1 MRATEVNFLGLCR
14 DVSISLQK
22 DKMRDQIGCR
32 RFKAGAAREVGGTG
46 AAVTSSDQVSIK
58 NLKRLAG
65 ASLVLAAVGV
75 MSAQP
80 AFADKTVEPFIPVQ
94 TSTIPSNGDVNPYG
108 VTFVPQGFPK
118 GGKTASGDVLVSNFN
133 AGPAPGVQGT
143 GTTIVSITPDGT
155 QTLFFQGTAPLG
167 LTTALNVLKKG
178 FVIVGNVP
186 ASNMGTPEQG
196 SLVVLDKNGNQ
207 LNGSP
212 LVDPTFLN
220 GPWDSTVID
229 DSQGGNSQ
237 GDDAQGGNSQGGNSA
252 IVFVSCVNSGTV
264 TRLELAFN
272 GGAVAI
278 KSKVTIATGYTHE
291 NSSTA
296 FVLGPTGLAYDGKS
310 GTLYVASTDDNAI
323 FAIPNA
329 AKATSAVV
337 KGKSIFSDSTHLH
350 GPLGL
355 VLAPNG
361 DLISSQGDGVNPDP
375 NQQSEIVEFTKSGNF
390 VTQFA
395 VDSTAG
401 AAFGIALNA
410 PRGGEA
416 DFAAVNDTLNT
427 LIVFDLTEK

>member
-1 MRATEVNFLGLCR
+1 
-14 DVSISLQK
+14 
-22 DKMRDQIGCR
+22 MRDQIRCR
-32 RFKAGAAREVGGTG
+32 RLSAGPAREVGGVG
-46 AAVTSSDQVSIK
+46 AAVASSDQVSIK

-65 ASLVLAAVGV
+65 AGLVLAAVGV

-80 AFADKTVEPFIPVQ
+80 ALAGKTVEPFIPVQ

-108 VTFVPQGFPK
+108 VSFVPDGFPK

-143 GTTIVSITPDGT
+143 GTTIVSVTPDGVPT
-155 QTLFFQGTAPLG
+155 TFFQGTPPLG

-186 ASNMGTPEQG
+186 NNMGTPEQG
-196 SLVVLDKNGNQ
+196 SLIVLDKNGNQ

-212 LVDPTFLN
+212 LVDSTFLN

-229 DSQGGNSQ
+229 NSEGDNSQGG
-237 GDDAQGGNSQGGNSA
+237 ALQGGNSQGGNSA

-264 TRLELAFN
+264 TRLELTFS
-272 GGAVAI
+272 GGSVAI
-278 KSKVTIATGYTHE
+278 KSKVTIADGYQHRTDP
-291 NSSTA
+291 NA

-310 GTLYVASTDDNAI
+310 GTLYVASTADNAI
-323 FAIPNA
+323 YAVPNA
-329 AKATSAVV
+329 ARATMS
-337 KGKSIFSDSTHLH
+337 KGTGTIVFADQTHLH

-361 DLISSQGDGVNPDP
+361 NLVSSQGDAINPDP
-375 NQQSEIVEFTKSGNF
+375 NHQSEIVEFTKGGTF

-401 AAFGIALNA
+401 AAFGIAVSS

-427 LIVFDLTEK
+427 VIVFDLTAN

>member
-1 MRATEVNFLGLCR
+1 
-14 DVSISLQK
+14 
-22 DKMRDQIGCR
+22 MRDQIRCR
-32 RFKAGAAREVGGTG
+32 RLSAGPAREVGGVG
-46 AAVTSSDQVSIK
+46 AAVASSDQVSIK

-65 ASLVLAAVGV
+65 AGLVLAAVGV

-80 AFADKTVEPFIPVQ
+80 ALAGKTVEPFIPVQ

-108 VTFVPQGFPK
+108 VSFVPDGFPK

-143 GTTIVSITPDGT
+143 GTTIVSVTPDG
-155 QTLFFQGTAPLG
+155 
-167 LTTALNVLKKG
+167 
-178 FVIVGNVP
+178 VP
-186 ASNMGTPEQG
+186 TNMGTPEQG
-196 SLVVLDKNGNQ
+196 SLIVLDKNGNQ

-220 GPWDSTVID
+220 GPWDSTVINNSEGD
-229 DSQGGNSQ
+229 NSQGGNS
-237 GDDAQGGNSQGGNSA
+237 QGGNSQGGNSA
-252 IVFVSCVNSGTV
+252 IVFVSCVNNGTV
-264 TRLELAFN
+264 TRLELTFS

-278 KSKVTIATGYTHE
+278 KSKLTIANGYKHE

-323 FAIPNA
+323 YAVPNA

-337 KGKSIFSDSTHLH
+337 KGILITNDSTHLH

-361 DLISSQGDGVNPDP
+361 NLVSSQGDAVNPDP
-375 NQQSEIVEFTKSGNF
+375 NHQSEIVEFTKGGTF

-401 AAFGIALNA
+401 AAFGIAVNA

-427 LIVFDLTEK
+427 VIVYDLTAK

>member
-1 MRATEVNFLGLCR
+1 
-14 DVSISLQK
+14 
-22 DKMRDQIGCR
+22 MRDQIRCR
-32 RFKAGAAREVGGTG
+32 RLSAGPAREVGGVG
-46 AAVTSSDQVSIK
+46 AAVASSDQVSIG
-58 NLKRLAG
+58 NLKGLAG
-65 ASLVLAAVGV
+65 AGFLLAAVGF

-80 AFADKTVEPFIPVQ
+80 AFAGKTVEPFIPVQ

-108 VTFVPQGFPK
+108 VAFVPQGFPK

-143 GTTIVSITPDGT
+143 GTTIVSVTPDGA
-155 QTLFFQGTAPLG
+155 QTTFFEGTPPLG

-186 ASNMGTPEQG
+186 VSGMGTPEQG
-196 SLVVLDKNGNQ
+196 SLIVLDKNGNQ

-212 LVDPTFLN
+212 LVDSTFLN

-229 DSQGGNSQ
+229 N
-237 GDDAQGGNSQGGNSA
+237 GNSA
-252 IVFVSCVNSGTV
+252 IVFVSCVNNGTV
-264 TRLELAFN
+264 TRLELTFS
-272 GGAVAI
+272 GGSVAI
-278 KSKVTIATGYTHE
+278 KSKVTIANGYTHE
-291 NSSTA
+291 NSTTA

-310 GTLYVASTDDNAI
+310 DTLYLASTDDNAI
-323 FAIPNA
+323 YAVPNA

-337 KGKSIFSDSTHLH
+337 KGTLIFDDSTHLH

-361 DLISSQGDGVNPDP
+361 DLISSQGDAVNPDP
-375 NQQSEIVEFTKSGNF
+375 NQQSEIVEFTKSGTF
-390 VTQFA
+390 VTEFA

-401 AAFGIALNA
+401 AAFGIALNV
-410 PRGGEA
+410 PSGGEA

-427 LIVFDLTEK
+427 VIVYDLTEK